1 MKPNVFI
8 GSTAESLRIAQ
19 AVHANLQTIAR
30 CTVWN
35 TAFPPS
41 GNTLR
46 SIVKKIEKSDFCIFV
61 FALDD
66 IAVIKGSEVRIV
78 RDNVVFEMGISTGK
92 LGIERSFFLVPEN
105 SNAQRMPTDLN
116 GITYLTYE
124 SRDEDESE
132 AATSVASAK
141 ISDQIRKL
149 GISPHRM
156 PDKIRD
162 LANDYERC
170 EWIKEMDERV
180 KMKEAIFNEMRSMLK
195 SSPVNKDALLHEHRR
210 GFYIALAAAIVANPE
225 KEDCDRIPSIK
236 SAEIIRG
243 NAQHKLLDVIQILL
257 DQHMAQIHERK
268 AMLAW
273 AERLPDPEGQ
283 FLNRLAELKK
293 RPL

>member
-1 MKPNVFI
+1 
-8 GSTAESLRIAQ
+8 
-19 AVHANLQTIAR
+19 
-30 CTVWN
+30 
-35 TAFPPS
+35 
-41 GNTLR
+41 
-46 SIVKKIEKSDFCIFV
+46 
-61 FALDD
+61 
-66 IAVIKGSEVRIV
+66 
-78 RDNVVFEMGISTGK
+78 
-92 LGIERSFFLVPEN
+92 
-105 SNAQRMPTDLN
+105 MPTDLN

-124 SRDEDESE
+124 SRDEDEAE

-243 NAQHKLLDVIQILL
+243 NAQHKLLDVIHILL
-257 DQHMAQIHERK
+257 DRHMAQIHERK